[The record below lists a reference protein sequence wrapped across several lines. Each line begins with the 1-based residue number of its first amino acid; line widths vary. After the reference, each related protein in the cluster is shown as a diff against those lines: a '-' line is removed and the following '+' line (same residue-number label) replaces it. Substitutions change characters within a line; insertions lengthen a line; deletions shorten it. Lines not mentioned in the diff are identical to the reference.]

1 MTEASRCKES
11 DDDSET
17 LVSLPPFLPFLP
29 VRSNEQR
36 EEMTGENDDKA
47 FNVSVRGLRGGNN
60 TSRGD

>member
-1 MTEASRCKES
+1 MIQRLSF
-11 DDDSET
+11 
-17 LVSLPPFLPFLP
+17 LFLPSSPFFLP